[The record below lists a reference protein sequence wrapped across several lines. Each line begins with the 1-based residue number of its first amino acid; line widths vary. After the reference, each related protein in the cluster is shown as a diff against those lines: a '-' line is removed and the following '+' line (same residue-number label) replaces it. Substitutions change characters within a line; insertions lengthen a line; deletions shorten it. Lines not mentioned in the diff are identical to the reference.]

1 VSERGRLSRREFAAL
16 AAVVPFALARPVSGA
31 ALTAQDVV
39 ERIKKNL
46 GLDWKPD
53 TVDAIKAGDT
63 ATPVTGIVTTS
74 LATVAVLQRA
84 LKAGANL
91 VVTSGPT
98 FYSRSDSRTPPAG
111 RGATDPPPSDP
122 VFSAKNELIEK
133 HRLVIFRLRDHWRA
147 RKPDPVVHGL
157 GTALGWSKYQA
168 AGDPSRYEIPA
179 TSLDALASHV
189 KKALGARGGLRVI
202 GDPTSKVQKIALL
215 PGSTPIGASLEALPG
230 VDAIVAGEVREWES
244 TEYARDTVFSGR
256 KKGLILVG
264 RILSEE
270 PGMNACASWLKTFVP
285 EVSVQ
290 HIAAGDPYW
299 RPE

>member
-1 VSERGRLSRREFAAL
+1 VSEGGRLSRREFAAL
-16 AAVVPFALARPVSGA
+16 AAVVPFAFARPVSGA

-46 GLDWKPD
+46 GLEWKPD
-53 TVDAIKAGDT
+53 SVDATKAGDP

-74 LATVAVLQRA
+74 LATVTVLQRA
-84 LKAGANL
+84 IKAGANL

-111 RGATDPPPSDP
+111 RGAATPPPSDP
-122 VFSAKNELIEK
+122 IFSAKNELIEK

-147 RKPDPVVHGL
+147 RQPDPVVHGL

-202 GDPTSKVQKIALL
+202 GDPASKVQKIALL
-215 PGSTPIGASLEALPG
+215 PGSTPIGASLGALPG

-264 RILSEE
+264 RMLSEE